1 MAGGVEDI
9 SIKLSLESG
18 NFTQQMTAINKEVK
32 NLDRD
37 LKNAG
42 KGVDGFS
49 KSFSGIDSKIQTTT
63 KKIELYNTKLQKQ
76 QQEYQ
81 RLTQVLDKQKS
92 KLTDLESTL
101 GKGSNEWKEQAEL
114 VVKNSQKLNKLS
126 TNINSTK
133 SSLSLLGNELN
144 NSVRDF
150 ENLSNKTKSIEE
162 RLASVDRQAQ
172 LSESEFNKLG
182 SELSQN
188 GQFFQKLGLEIGQLA
203 SKIDTNI
210 AKMNAYESEINKLN
224 TEITQNKEVHSR
236 LAAEIQKTET
246 ELSQAKSKYG
256 ENSNEALQLKS
267 SLLQLKDAFNA
278 TDNDI
283 EKQVDELQK
292 YQTELNQTEIEIN
305 QMSRTLERLPK
316 EQIGKKLI
324 DSGNQLKNIGQN
336 MNQYITVPTLAAG
349 VGIGKLSYDF
359 DQGLGKVGSLVNK
372 SGSEMKQYKD
382 RIIELSNKSGVG
394 LKQMTES
401 MYQGISA
408 GANLNNVFKLLDTS
422 SKLSIG
428 GFTSQETAID
438 GLTTAMNSFGI
449 SYDNVNNV
457 SDKFILTQNLGKT
470 TVDELA
476 SSIGQVAPTAHAAG
490 VSFDELMSGVAALTK
505 NGIATSESMTA
516 MKAALSNIIKP
527 SGEAQKIAKSL
538 GLEFNTTAL
547 KSKGLAGFLEDVKQK
562 TGGNIDTMGK
572 LFGSTEALNAMLLL
586 TGSGAKDFNGALS
599 EMEKSAGLT
608 DKAFKNMK
616 ESSGAK
622 LLDSINKLKNS
633 LIGLGDVLAPAIGFV
648 ADKISELSGWFGHLS
663 DDGKIAVVAIAG
675 IAAAIGPVLT
685 GIGSLLTIGGNAT
698 IMFSALGVSASAV
711 GAVLGGGFIAALALV
726 VEKLGNSTSAL
737 QSLQDNFGAF
747 GTAVGA
753 VLEVLSGGIELTFG
767 NMLIF
772 LEQVGKGMMA
782 FIKGDWGSIPNI
794 VDETTAKLHANGA
807 KALNNLT
814 ATTTR
819 AIQILKQST
828 ADGMKG
834 VKDTFDLALK
844 ELPKLSEDNIGKIS
858 NEFSNGLSKLDADSI
873 TILKGT
879 SESMNLLFNGIYEG
893 MSKGEAKE
901 KFKQNLTDML
911 QSGQFTTSELQNDIK
926 QAMDTIN
933 HNIADGSSTIKQ
945 SGTDMFNAFKESAK
959 FGVEGAASEVSSK
972 LSGMNQETLNQL
984 TSFGSTWKQA
994 FDGIKLDGS
1003 MSSQQMKDK
1012 IIENIKGMGLTT
1024 EQLISQL
1031 RNESSQHWANMANDA
1046 QNAGNK
1052 AKVAFE
1058 QIPKEVVTTLKN
1070 NGLESNEQITTL
1082 YNSLIQ
1088 LPPEVQTL
1096 IKANNYE
1103 ALQGTTSVQQV
1114 LQNLSPEK
1122 VIDIITKM
1130 SKDTNS
1136 DPKVIKQM
1144 IDSLPK
1150 EKRTKV
1156 IAEVGD
1162 ALKNIESVQNKK
1174 VDGKKVK
1181 VSEEGSSRV
1190 KNDLDKI
1197 NRTKMTPK
1205 NTKVSETGSGVVNAI
1220 LGRINSTQ
1228 MKGKNTKVTEHGATN
1243 VKNQLDG
1250 VNSRAKSKT
1259 VTITTVFKTIGHA
1272 LMGAANWVTRRTSIG
1287 GQTKPNKV
1295 NKEIFQRLSV
1305 ATSQSPVP
1313 IPTGASTANST
1324 VSTNGESVVPQ
1335 GFSTGVSNSAEMDI
1349 NKIIPS
1355 FNFNIDMLK
1364 DMENQLKNISNQLS
1378 IIDNKTKNAFGNE
1391 KINLLNRQVNLLKK
1405 QQSVQHELAESMR
1418 KQQNEIK
1425 YQMLGFGF
1433 QFNGDKVLNDVELLL
1448 KANRTVDDLDR
1459 RVKKDTEGKN
1469 QALRNEYDKAKNALD
1484 KSKELLNEYANLTFD
1499 KIPACSKEWWNLN
1512 DKINEVNKSI
1522 VEVQREINNLKFEV
1536 KDDALKDTLT
1546 NIQSQLSLL
1555 DKQIANNYGGDVQSL
1570 INKKIS
1576 LLQKEQEETHNLA
1589 ESYREQARIQAEIL
1603 NNQGFIFDGN
1613 GQITNRNI
1621 LEQYI
1626 GTGLFERLNKQINE
1640 YNNLINDKI
1649 PKLSVEWW
1657 NLEEEI
1663 NHSTNEVKEKYKHQ
1677 LEKQLNITKKIQD
1690 EISNIYKKDIEERK
1704 KLIDSEAK
1712 HKIDAINKEKNAYNK
1727 SRQEIDYKNDIEEQ
1741 KQEIRELQILIDSV
1755 SRDTSITGQHKLQKL
1770 NKQMSVL
1777 QKKLQDTVQQE
1788 IDRQVNESYDNEAD
1802 RVKAQSD
1809 RFIEA
1814 LESKFDD
1821 KNIANLVNQSLSSGI
1836 FTDIDGNVKNLKD
1849 KLNQFFLESND
1860 SFSVLG
1866 ATIQKELN
1874 NNLQIALESM
1884 KNLKGIYSGLGVDFS
1899 SVSRFGRQG
1908 NIDSTNK
1915 QNVTIQYNQP
1925 LVVANSVTKESLPDL
1940 DKMIRQAEKRITE
1953 NIVKTIR

>member
-101 GKGSNEWKEQAEL
+101 GKGSDEWKKQAEL

-126 TNINSTK
+126 TDINSTK

-162 RLASVDRQAQ
+162 RLAAVDRQAQ

-236 LAAEIQKTET
+236 LASEIQKTET

-267 SLLQLKDAFNA
+267 ALLQLKDAFNA
-278 TDNDI
+278 TDDDI

-698 IMFSALGVSASAV
+698 IMFSALGVSASTV
-711 GAVLGGGFIAALALV
+711 GTVLGGGFIAALALV

-737 QSLQDNFGAF
+737 QSLQDNFGTF

-844 ELPKLSEDNIGKIS
+844 ELPKLSKDNIGKIS

-1012 IIENIKGMGLTT
+1012 IIENIKV
-1024 EQLISQL
+1024 
-1031 RNESSQHWANMANDA
+1031 WD
-1046 QNAGNK
+1046 
-1052 AKVAFE
+1052 
-1058 QIPKEVVTTLKN
+1058 
-1070 NGLESNEQITTL
+1070 
-1082 YNSLIQ
+1082 
-1088 LPPEVQTL
+1088 
-1096 IKANNYE
+1096 
-1103 ALQGTTSVQQV
+1103 
-1114 LQNLSPEK
+1114 
-1122 VIDIITKM
+1122 
-1130 SKDTNS
+1130 
-1136 DPKVIKQM
+1136 
-1144 IDSLPK
+1144 
-1150 EKRTKV
+1150 
-1156 IAEVGD
+1156 
-1162 ALKNIESVQNKK
+1162 
-1174 VDGKKVK
+1174 
-1181 VSEEGSSRV
+1181 
-1190 KNDLDKI
+1190 
-1197 NRTKMTPK
+1197 
-1205 NTKVSETGSGVVNAI
+1205 
-1220 LGRINSTQ
+1220 
-1228 MKGKNTKVTEHGATN
+1228 
-1243 VKNQLDG
+1243 
-1250 VNSRAKSKT
+1250 
-1259 VTITTVFKTIGHA
+1259 
-1272 LMGAANWVTRRTSIG
+1272 
-1287 GQTKPNKV
+1287 
-1295 NKEIFQRLSV
+1295 
-1305 ATSQSPVP
+1305 
-1313 IPTGASTANST
+1313 
-1324 VSTNGESVVPQ
+1324 
-1335 GFSTGVSNSAEMDI
+1335 
-1349 NKIIPS
+1349 
-1355 FNFNIDMLK
+1355 
-1364 DMENQLKNISNQLS
+1364 
-1378 IIDNKTKNAFGNE
+1378 
-1391 KINLLNRQVNLLKK
+1391 
-1405 QQSVQHELAESMR
+1405 
-1418 KQQNEIK
+1418 
-1425 YQMLGFGF
+1425 
-1433 QFNGDKVLNDVELLL
+1433 
-1448 KANRTVDDLDR
+1448 
-1459 RVKKDTEGKN
+1459 
-1469 QALRNEYDKAKNALD
+1469 
-1484 KSKELLNEYANLTFD
+1484 
-1499 KIPACSKEWWNLN
+1499 
-1512 DKINEVNKSI
+1512 
-1522 VEVQREINNLKFEV
+1522 
-1536 KDDALKDTLT
+1536 
-1546 NIQSQLSLL
+1546 
-1555 DKQIANNYGGDVQSL
+1555 
-1570 INKKIS
+1570 
-1576 LLQKEQEETHNLA
+1576 
-1589 ESYREQARIQAEIL
+1589 
-1603 NNQGFIFDGN
+1603 
-1613 GQITNRNI
+1613 
-1621 LEQYI
+1621 
-1626 GTGLFERLNKQINE
+1626 
-1640 YNNLINDKI
+1640 
-1649 PKLSVEWW
+1649 
-1657 NLEEEI
+1657 
-1663 NHSTNEVKEKYKHQ
+1663 
-1677 LEKQLNITKKIQD
+1677 
-1690 EISNIYKKDIEERK
+1690 
-1704 KLIDSEAK
+1704 
-1712 HKIDAINKEKNAYNK
+1712 
-1727 SRQEIDYKNDIEEQ
+1727 
-1741 KQEIRELQILIDSV
+1741 
-1755 SRDTSITGQHKLQKL
+1755 
-1770 NKQMSVL
+1770 
-1777 QKKLQDTVQQE
+1777 
-1788 IDRQVNESYDNEAD
+1788 
-1802 RVKAQSD
+1802 
-1809 RFIEA
+1809 
-1814 LESKFDD
+1814 
-1821 KNIANLVNQSLSSGI
+1821 
-1836 FTDIDGNVKNLKD
+1836 
-1849 KLNQFFLESND
+1849 
-1860 SFSVLG
+1860 
-1866 ATIQKELN
+1866 
-1874 NNLQIALESM
+1874 
-1884 KNLKGIYSGLGVDFS
+1884 
-1899 SVSRFGRQG
+1899 
-1908 NIDSTNK
+1908 
-1915 QNVTIQYNQP
+1915 
-1925 LVVANSVTKESLPDL
+1925 
-1940 DKMIRQAEKRITE
+1940 
-1953 NIVKTIR
+1953 

>member
-49 KSFSGIDSKIQTTT
+49 KSFSWIDSKIQTTT

-101 GKGSNEWKEQAEL
+101 GKGSDEWKKQAEL

-126 TNINSTK
+126 TDINSTK

-162 RLASVDRQAQ
+162 RLAAVDRQAQ

-256 ENSNEALQLKS
+256 ENSNETLQLKS

-844 ELPKLSEDNIGKIS
+844 ELPKLSKDNIGKIS

-1046 QNAGNK
+1046 QNSGNK

-1082 YNSLIQ
+1082 YNSLMQ

-1103 ALQGTTSVQQV
+1103 ALQGATSVQQV
-1114 LQNLSPEK
+1114 LQNLPPEK

-1156 IAEVGD
+1156 MAEVGD
-1162 ALKNIESVQNKK
+1162 AIKNIESVQNKK

-1205 NTKVSETGSGVVNAI
+1205 NTKVTEHGSSNVKSKLGAI
-1220 LGRINSTQ
+1220 NHTQ
-1228 MKGKNTKVTEHGATN
+1228 MQGKNTKVTEHGATH

-1259 VTITTVFKTIGHA
+1259 VTITTVFKTIGNA
-1272 LMGAANWVTRRTSIG
+1272 VKGAARWLTGGTIGAG
-1287 GQTKPNKV
+1287 GQAKPDKV
-1295 NKEIFQRLSV
+1295 NKKIVQRLNV
-1305 ATSQSPVP
+1305 IPSQSPVP
-1313 IPTGASTANST
+1313 MSTGASTSNPTTPVPIGS
-1324 VSTNGESVVPQ
+1324 GEDSSPVPQ
-1335 GFSTGVSNSAEMDI
+1335 GVTTGATTNNQNVDIGYNSVYDSMKFDI
-1349 NKIIPS
+1349 NLLEK
-1355 FNFNIDMLK
+1355 L
-1364 DMENQLKNISNQLS
+1364 ENRLS
-1378 IIDNKTKNAFGNE
+1378 MVNNKVQTLDKQMNKAFGGD
-1391 KINLLNRQVNLLKK
+1391 KIDLLNRQNELFKEQLDIQK
-1405 QQSVQHELAESMR
+1405 QLESKYKSQQEILQSYLRQRGFVFSSDGNISNYETKLISLNKEYERLSNIAEDAS
-1418 KQQNEIK
+1418 N
-1425 YQMLGFGF
+1425 
-1433 QFNGDKVLNDVELLL
+1433 
-1448 KANRTVDDLDR
+1448 KA
-1459 RVKKDTEGKN
+1459 
-1469 QALRNEYDKAKNALD
+1469 
-1484 KSKELLNEYANLTFD
+1484 S
-1499 KIPACSKEWWNLN
+1499 
-1512 DKINEVNKSI
+1512 
-1522 VEVQREINNLKFEV
+1522 KFEG
-1536 KDDALKDTLT
+1536 
-1546 NIQSQLSLL
+1546 N
-1555 DKQIANNYGGDVQSL
+1555 
-1570 INKKIS
+1570 
-1576 LLQKEQEETHNLA
+1576 
-1589 ESYREQARIQAEIL
+1589 ES
-1603 NNQGFIFDGN
+1603 
-1613 GQITNRNI
+1613 
-1621 LEQYI
+1621 
-1626 GTGLFERLNKQINE
+1626 
-1640 YNNLINDKI
+1640 
-1649 PKLSVEWW
+1649 
-1657 NLEEEI
+1657 
-1663 NHSTNEVKEKYKHQ
+1663 
-1677 LEKQLNITKKIQD
+1677 TKKILEGQAEAAKKRSD
-1690 EISNIYKKDIEERK
+1690 EYNRQLGTIKKYLDEYKKIVFADLPKAEQEFINLNNAIKDNREEIAKINYELKETYRKQLLDQLNTTSEIQKKITDVYKKDIEERK
-1704 KLIDSEAK
+1704 KLIDSETK
-1712 HKIDAINKEKNAYNK
+1712 YKIDSINKEKDAYNK
-1727 SRQEIDYKNDIEEQ
+1727 SRKEIDYKNDIEEQ
-1741 KQEIRELQILIDSV
+1741 QQAISQLQDELDNA
-1755 SRDTSITGQHKLQKL
+1755 SRDTSIIGQKRVQQLS
-1770 NKQMSVL
+1770 KQMDEL
-1777 QKKLQDTVQQE
+1777 NKKLQDTVQQE
-1788 IDRQVNESYDNEAD
+1788 LDRQVNESYDNEAD
-1802 RVKAQSD
+1802 RIKAQSD

-1821 KNIANLVNQSLSSGI
+1821 KNVVNLVNQSLSSGI

-1849 KLNQFFLESND
+1849 TLNQFFLESND

-1874 NNLQIALESM
+1874 DNLQIALESM
-1884 KNLKGIYSGLGVDFS
+1884 KNLNGIYKDLGVDFS
-1899 SVSRFGRQG
+1899 SASRFGSQG
-1908 NIDSTNK
+1908 NIASTNK
-1915 QNVTIQYNQP
+1915 QNVTVQFNQP
-1925 LVVANSVTKESLPDL
+1925 LVVANNVTKDSLPDL
-1940 DKMIRQAEKRITE
+1940 DNIIRQAEKRITE
-1953 NIVKTIR
+1953 NIIKSM

>member
-1 MAGGVEDI
+1 
-9 SIKLSLESG
+9 
-18 NFTQQMTAINKEVK
+18 
-32 NLDRD
+32 
-37 LKNAG
+37 
-42 KGVDGFS
+42 
-49 KSFSGIDSKIQTTT
+49 
-63 KKIELYNTKLQKQ
+63 
-76 QQEYQ
+76 
-81 RLTQVLDKQKS
+81 
-92 KLTDLESTL
+92 
-101 GKGSNEWKEQAEL
+101 
-114 VVKNSQKLNKLS
+114 
-126 TNINSTK
+126 
-133 SSLSLLGNELN
+133 
-144 NSVRDF
+144 
-150 ENLSNKTKSIEE
+150 
-162 RLASVDRQAQ
+162 
-172 LSESEFNKLG
+172 
-182 SELSQN
+182 
-188 GQFFQKLGLEIGQLA
+188 
-203 SKIDTNI
+203 
-210 AKMNAYESEINKLN
+210 
-224 TEITQNKEVHSR
+224 
-236 LAAEIQKTET
+236 
-246 ELSQAKSKYG
+246 
-256 ENSNEALQLKS
+256 
-267 SLLQLKDAFNA
+267 
-278 TDNDI
+278 
-283 EKQVDELQK
+283 
-292 YQTELNQTEIEIN
+292 
-305 QMSRTLERLPK
+305 
-316 EQIGKKLI
+316 
-324 DSGNQLKNIGQN
+324 

-372 SGSEMKQYKD
+372 CGSEMKQYKD

-608 DKAFKNMK
+608 DNAFKNMK

-698 IMFSALGVSASAV
+698 IMFSALGVSASTV

-737 QSLQDNFGAF
+737 QSLQDNFGTF

-772 LEQVGKGMMA
+772 LEQVGKGMLA

-794 VDETTAKLHANGA
+794 VEETTAKLHANGA

-844 ELPKLSEDNIGKIS
+844 ELPKLSKDNIGKIS

-926 QAMDTIN
+926 QSMDTIN

-1046 QNAGNK
+1046 QNVGNK

-1070 NGLESNEQITTL
+1070 NGLESKEQITTL
-1082 YNSLIQ
+1082 YNSLMQ

-1103 ALQGTTSVQQV
+1103 ALQGATSVQQV
-1114 LQNLSPEK
+1114 LQNLPPEK

-1156 IAEVGD
+1156 MAEVGD
-1162 ALKNIESVQNKK
+1162 AIKNIESVQNKK

-1205 NTKVSETGSGVVNAI
+1205 NTKVSESGSGVVNAI
-1220 LGRINSTQ
+1220 LGRINNTQ
-1228 MKGKNTKVTEHGATN
+1228 MKSKNTKVTENGASH
-1243 VKNQLDG
+1243 VKSQLDS

-1259 VTITTVFKTIGHA
+1259 VTITTVFKQ
-1272 LMGAANWVTRRTSIG
+1272 VTQKITSFFTRGKGTDSG
-1287 GQTKPNKV
+1287 GIQKEGKVTKKV
-1295 NKEIFQRLSV
+1295 VKPLNVIP
-1305 ATSQSPVP
+1305 SQSPVP
-1313 IPTGASTANST
+1313 MSTGAPTSNTATPMATGGAVGGSPVPNGVT
-1324 VSTNGESVVPQ
+1324 TGVSTNNQNVDIGYNSVYDSMK
-1335 GFSTGVSNSAEMDI
+1335 FDI
-1349 NKIIPS
+1349 NLLEK
-1355 FNFNIDMLK
+1355 L
-1364 DMENQLKNISNQLS
+1364 ENRLS
-1378 IIDNKTKNAFGNE
+1378 IVNNKVQTLDKQMNKAFGGD
-1391 KINLLNRQVNLLKK
+1391 KIDLLNRQNELFKEQLDIQKQLESKYKSQQEILQSYLKQRGFVFSSDGNISNYETK
-1405 QQSVQHELAESMR
+1405 LISLNKEYERLSNIAEDAS
-1418 KQQNEIK
+1418 N
-1425 YQMLGFGF
+1425 
-1433 QFNGDKVLNDVELLL
+1433 
-1448 KANRTVDDLDR
+1448 KA
-1459 RVKKDTEGKN
+1459 
-1469 QALRNEYDKAKNALD
+1469 
-1484 KSKELLNEYANLTFD
+1484 S
-1499 KIPACSKEWWNLN
+1499 
-1512 DKINEVNKSI
+1512 
-1522 VEVQREINNLKFEV
+1522 KFEG
-1536 KDDALKDTLT
+1536 
-1546 NIQSQLSLL
+1546 N
-1555 DKQIANNYGGDVQSL
+1555 
-1570 INKKIS
+1570 
-1576 LLQKEQEETHNLA
+1576 
-1589 ESYREQARIQAEIL
+1589 ES
-1603 NNQGFIFDGN
+1603 
-1613 GQITNRNI
+1613 
-1621 LEQYI
+1621 
-1626 GTGLFERLNKQINE
+1626 
-1640 YNNLINDKI
+1640 
-1649 PKLSVEWW
+1649 
-1657 NLEEEI
+1657 
-1663 NHSTNEVKEKYKHQ
+1663 
-1677 LEKQLNITKKIQD
+1677 TKKILEGQAEAAKKRSD
-1690 EISNIYKKDIEERK
+1690 EYNRQLVTIKKYLDEYKKIVFADLPKAEQEFISLNNAIKDNREEIAKINYELKETYRKQLLDQLNTTSEIQKKITDVYKKNIEERK
-1704 KLIDSEAK
+1704 KLIDFETK
-1712 HKIDAINKEKNAYNK
+1712 YKIDSINKEKDTYNK
-1727 SRQEIDYKNDIEEQ
+1727 SRKEIDYKNDIEEQ
-1741 KQEIRELQILIDSV
+1741 RQAINQLQDELDNA
-1755 SRDTSITGQHKLQKL
+1755 SRDTSIIGQKRVQQLS
-1770 NKQMSVL
+1770 KQMDEL
-1777 QKKLQDTVQQE
+1777 NKKLQDTVQQE
-1788 IDRQVNESYDNEAD
+1788 LDRQVNESYDNEAD
-1802 RVKAQSD
+1802 RIKAQSD

-1821 KNIANLVNQSLSSGI
+1821 KNVANLVNQSLSSGI

-1849 KLNQFFLESND
+1849 TLNQFFLESND

-1874 NNLQIALESM
+1874 NNLQIAFESM
-1884 KNLKGIYSGLGVDFS
+1884 KNLKGIYKDLGVDFS
-1899 SVSRFGRQG
+1899 SASRFGHQS
-1908 NIDSTNK
+1908 NVTSTNN
-1915 QNVTIQYNQP
+1915 QNVTVQFNQP
-1925 LVVANSVTKESLPDL
+1925 LVVANSVTKDSLPDL
-1940 DKMIRQAEKRITE
+1940 DNMIRQAEKRITE
-1953 NIVKTIR
+1953 NIVKFIR